1 MSCPS
6 NTMGQYFAT
15 VGGIGNAVFC
25 VNKSEA
31 SKHILWCVWQSS
43 VFFFNGLLLLNL
55 QCAQVCFSFPL
66 VCVSYS

>member
-31 SKHILWCVWQSS
+31 SK
-43 VFFFNGLLLLNL
+43 
-55 QCAQVCFSFPL
+55 PL
-66 VCVSYS
+66 VCVAVRRIFFFKFIRI